1 MDPPMPTLGNA
12 GANTV
17 DFYDLS
23 EANVS
28 PAPLPDGFETKGIV
42 AMTFSIL
49 AGLLGVGTV
58 IWYGLGEMGAIEAD
72 REKRKIDKVAAERG
86 VVSRAN
92 TGLGDGQ
99 GLNTTGPAGPQE
111 EITRAG

>member
-1 MDPPMPTLGNA
+1 MPTLGNA
-12 GANTV
+12 GANTEN
-17 DFYDLS
+17 FYDLTG
-23 EANVS
+23 ANVS

-58 IWYGLGEMGAIEAD
+58 IWYGLGEMGAIEK
-72 REKRKIDKVAAERG
+72 EKERRKIDAVAKERG

-92 TGLGDGQ
+92 TGNEFGGGQ
-99 GLNTTGPAGPQE
+99 VSGGGGNE
-111 EITRAG
+111 EITRVG